1 MAFCRF
7 RHPLLVG
14 GLVLTALFLPFGAP
28 APIEDGIGVLGAES
42 SSSSSSLAAISGGN
56 PSTVERKA
64 VEESPLVIGETSVI
78 ASEEERMNQEAAAVG
93 STHMAEELPASV
105 VVKEVVGEAKAFPRE
120 SVGAAAADVV
130 KDDSIIEPVTT
141 QEAVGGSCSS
151 KIKVMNY
158 NTRQLPKFLLFN
170 DWDQDARLKRLPDT
184 LRRPEYQADV
194 LILEELMTEDAY
206 KKVQE
211 LSDVYPYIT
220 TVVGKDCSG
229 KDLTSITGPCSRI
242 LPRSGVMALSKL
254 PILETHGLI
263 YKYAAAG
270 TWDAKCNKGAIYLKL
285 LVNGLHV
292 HVVGTHTQADEGKVD
307 GGPTRIL
314 QMKHL
319 LEWMRTFPIPDD
331 EPIILAG
338 DINTELGSEEQHQ
351 IFDGNFNFHFVKHDF
366 GTFSASTN
374 WLTRADAYVSK
385 TSIYAEKHLDYIATW
400 THHLQ
405 PIRPAFMSII
415 QLKAKESWYWNYLEG
430 WWILHEGPYHHDGY
444 YNDVSDHYPVVAD
457 FEFRSP
463 TCPAPTE
470 TNLLQSQTVA

>member
-1 MAFCRF
+1 MALFRL
-7 RHPLLVG
+7 RHPLLVC
-14 GLVLTALFLPFGAP
+14 GLFLTALFLPFGAP
-28 APIEDGIGVLGAES
+28 APVEDGVVGVLGAEGAAS
-42 SSSSSSLAAISGGN
+42 ASLAENASAGERE
-56 PSTVERKA
+56 SRVED
-64 VEESPLVIGETSVI
+64 PFVIEETSEVP
-78 ASEEERMNQEAAAVG
+78 ELLMVNREAAE
-93 STHMAEELPASV
+93 SS
-105 VVKEVVGEAKAFPRE
+105 EVSGKRRALAP
-120 SVGAAAADVV
+120 AAADVNS
-130 KDDSIIEPVTT
+130 DATT
-141 QEAVGGSCSS
+141 QGPEDGCSS
-151 KIKVMNY
+151 KITVMNY

-206 KKVQE
+206 KKVQQ

-242 LPRSGVMALSKL
+242 LPRSGVMALSKV

-263 YKYAAAG
+263 YKYAADG

-285 LVNGLHV
+285 SVNGLNV
-292 HVVGTHTQADEGKVD
+292 HVVGTHTQADEGDVD

-319 LEWMRTFPIPDD
+319 LEWMGTFPIPAD

-338 DINTELGSEEQHQ
+338 DINTELGSQEQHS

-385 TSIYAEKHLDYIATW
+385 TSIYAEKHLDYVATW
-400 THHLQ
+400 SDHLQ
-405 PIRPAFMSII
+405 PIHPAYMAILK
-415 QLKAKESWYWNYLEG
+415 LKAKESWYWNYLEG
-430 WWILHEGPYHHDGY
+430 WWVLHEGPYHHDGY
-444 YNDVSDHYPVVAD
+444 YNDVSDHYPVVAS

-463 TCPAPTE
+463 TCPVPKE
-470 TNLLQSQTVA
+470 TNLLQSHVVLDN